1 MKDKMVLKVIDKLYF
16 NERSKK
22 QINDLNQFTMNLKTY
37 EIQKTKTLQEFKN
50 LRKWSMLEI
59 AKSVDLVIYTL
70 GAKN

>member
-59 AKSVDLVIYTL
+59 AKSVDLGIYTL